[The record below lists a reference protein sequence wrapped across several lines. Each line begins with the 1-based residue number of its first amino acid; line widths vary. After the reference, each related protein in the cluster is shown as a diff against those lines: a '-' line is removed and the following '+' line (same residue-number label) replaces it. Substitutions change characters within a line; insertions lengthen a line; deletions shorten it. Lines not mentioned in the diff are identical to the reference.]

1 MLKPPSRNGG
11 RRFSSLS
18 DAAIRLEAEGRRRS
32 HTQNEHPMT
41 ASKPPLL
48 PHATRD
54 LARFAAGLDFAQLPS
69 EVIARLKLSILDSI
83 GVCLHGVT
91 LPWTKHVQAMVEA
104 EGARAEAS
112 IFGSGKKTSAANA
125 ALVNSTAGHAFE
137 LDDIHKQS
145 IIHPGSL
152 ATPVA
157 LALAEAKGGSSGR
170 ELLTAIAAGYEVGAR
185 VGNAA
190 TVRLLLDGF
199 HPQGTS
205 GAFVA
210 AATAARMLG
219 LDAEQTLH
227 CLGIVGSQA
236 GGLMA
241 AQEGA
246 MVKRFHSGRAAQ
258 SGVYS
263 AQLARRGFTGIED
276 VLEAA
281 YGGFLVTHSG
291 DPAPA
296 LLTAELGSAWETLNV
311 GYKPYAAVTSIHT
324 ALDAL
329 LGIMR
334 EHGLSADDIAG
345 VEASISQPTYVHCAW
360 EYKAQGLTAAQMNL
374 YFGLALIAIDG
385 NAFVEQYRE
394 ERLKDPKVLD
404 FIKRIS
410 ARVDPEIEAM
420 GAAFRHAARVTVTTR
435 DGRTLK
441 AEMLNRRGSAENPLT
456 PEDVERKF
464 REVVRSC
471 LDGRHIERVVAIV
484 QDLEK
489 QDSVDELVRLMGA
502 PTHHR

>member
-1 MLKPPSRNGG
+1 
-11 RRFSSLS
+11 
-18 DAAIRLEAEGRRRS
+18 
-32 HTQNEHPMT
+32 MT

-48 PHATRD
+48 PDATRD
-54 LARFAAGLDFAQLPS
+54 LARFSAGLRFEDLPS
-69 EVIARLKLSILDSI
+69 EVVGRLKLSVLDSI

-152 ATPVA
+152 ALPVA
-157 LALAEAKGGSSGR
+157 LALAEAKGAASGR
-170 ELLTAIAAGYEVGAR
+170 DLLAAIAAGYEVGAR

-190 TVRLLLDGF
+190 TVRLLLNGF

-219 LDAEQTLH
+219 LDAERTVH

-258 SGVYS
+258 SGVY
-263 AQLARRGFTGIED
+263 AAALARRGFTGIED

-281 YGGFLVTHSG
+281 YGGFLATHS
-291 DPAPA
+291 DNPAPEKLVA
-296 LLTAELGSAWETLNV
+296 GLGSEWETLNV

-329 LGIMR
+329 LQIMR
-334 EHGLSADDIAG
+334 DHALRADDIAA
-345 VEASISQPTYVHCAW
+345 VEASVSQPTYVHCAW

-394 ERLKDPKVLD
+394 ARLKDPKLLG
-404 FIKRIS
+404 FIERIS

-420 GAAFRHAARVTVTTR
+420 GAAFRHAARITVTTR
-435 DGRTLK
+435 DGRVLK

-456 PEDVERKF
+456 PGDVERKF
-464 REVVRSC
+464 RDVVRSC
-471 LDGRHIERVVAIV
+471 LDARHIGRIVAIV

-489 QDSVDELVRLMGA
+489 QDDAGELIRIMGA
-502 PTHHR
+502 PTNRG